1 MNKRKRKAKREATKQ
16 YNRNL
21 AVQVAIDSM
30 NKRLATN
37 LRIFSKISQNS
48 VSKRAIKYRVDI
60 INHG

>member
-16 YNRNL
+16 YKRNL

-37 LRIFSKISQNS
+37 LRNFFKNFSK
-48 VSKRAIKYRVDI
+48 
-60 INHG
+60 

>member
-16 YNRNL
+16 YKRNL